1 MENITYK
8 GINYPTR
15 TFDAYLADEDEDGV
29 QTITI
34 ASSELSEAISDNMT
48 LSGSEEEG
56 IDNMIYFYVDVESFD
71 LPADE
76 ICRSHLDEEFVLITE
91 YKSIEV

>member
-1 MENITYK
+1 MNTITYNGK
-8 GINYPTR
+8 DYPTR
-15 TFDAYLADEDEDGV
+15 TFDAHLADEDENGV

-34 ASSELSEAISDNMT
+34 ATSELSEAISDNMT

-56 IDNMIYFYVDVESFD
+56 IDNSIYFYVDVEAFD

-76 ICRSHLDEEFVLITE
+76 ICREHLDEPFVLMAE
-91 YKSIEV
+91 YED